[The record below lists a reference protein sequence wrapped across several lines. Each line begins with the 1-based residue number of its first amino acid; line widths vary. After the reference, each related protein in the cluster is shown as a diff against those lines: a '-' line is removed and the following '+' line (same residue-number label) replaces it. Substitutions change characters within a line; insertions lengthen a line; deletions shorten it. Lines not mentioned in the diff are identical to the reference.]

1 LNQTEYF
8 YKKWL
13 EFLCLSTTNLMKNLF
28 SIPDLD
34 KHFFFKQIVLLEHTL
49 SNFTF
54 STNKV
59 QYNITT
65 ESTWNNCCCI

>member
-1 LNQTEYF
+1 
-8 YKKWL
+8 
-13 EFLCLSTTNLMKNLF
+13 MKNLF